1 VGGVTIYV
9 GGALRDSHVDLSRIF
24 QFAAGS
30 LIVCAGLLFL
40 VKPAHGVS
48 DKKNGF

>member
-9 GGALRDSHVDLSRIF
+9 GGALRDSHVDLSRVF
-24 QFAAGS
+24 QIAAGS
-30 LIVCAGLLFL
+30 LIACAVLLFL

-48 DKKNGF
+48 DSKNGI